1 MQSDKQKWEIA
12 LYGRRFFHLRNF
24 TLSIFEVELLL
35 KEDVSLPPFKGS
47 AFRGGLAWGVKKA
60 SCTEGKKSC
69 SGCSS
74 SNICAYSYL
83 FESCLDCEVRTKEIP
98 RPYLLQLTDGGK
110 VNYFAGE
117 TLNFRLV
124 LIGKAVK
131 TLPFILLGLD
141 HFSVLGLGAKR
152 AAFAMKGVF
161 AINPLTGEKKPVYT
175 PSDGYK
181 DNIFILS
188 GVEILKSA
196 GFDFSS
202 LTGKKRIELEFLTP
216 TRLAEK
222 GELVKKPSLGSIA
235 RAALRRLSF
244 LTRYYG
250 EGDFQTDFKT
260 LVTAAE
266 KATLI
271 RENLKWVELKRYS
284 NRRGMHLFISGF
296 VGPAE
301 YEGEIGEL
309 LPYLYLARFCHIGKG
324 TVYGLGAYSLKLV
337 M

>member
-1 MQSDKQKWEIA
+1 MEIA
-12 LYGRRFFHLRNF
+12 LRRRFHLRNF

-69 SGCSS
+69 SGGSS
-74 SNICAYSYL
+74 SNTCAYSYL

-152 AAFAMKGVF
+152 AAFAMKGVL

-181 DNIFILS
+181 DNIFVLS

-202 LTGKKRIELEFLTP
+202 LTGKKEIELEFLTP

-222 GELVKKPSLGSIA
+222 GELVKNPLWA
-235 RAALRRLSF
+235 PLPAALRRLSF

-271 RENLKWVELKRYS
+271 RENLKWVELMRYS
-284 NRRGMHLFISGF
+284 NRRVMNLFISGF

-301 YEGEIGEL
+301 YDGDIGEL